1 MVLPNDLRHEDV
13 NLPIVE
19 AHAERSGNLENQE
32 EGSEVGSDLL
42 ETIFEPLSSNGS
54 VPTLIDLSELL
65 LIGLFI
71 K

>member
-1 MVLPNDLRHEDV
+1 MVLPNDLRHDDV
-13 NLPIVE
+13 NLPIDE

-42 ETIFEPLSSNGS
+42 ETIFEPLSSNGF
-54 VPTLIDLSELL
+54 VPTLFNLGGLL
-65 LIGLFI
+65 LIELFI